1 MVGCDAAIDTH
12 ERDYCEWESL
22 NATCSRGHVIV
33 IREARYG
40 RMRVGRCVGQSYGHI
55 GCGSDVT
62 DTLHAVCSGRQHC
75 HVPVISLYSRR
86 SCPKD
91 FTSYLHAAYD
101 CQPGDNSPTN
111 LALAASSPAAKAGAK
126 SFFLS
131 VCLSVCLFVAWS
143 ACSAAGPRPPRVS
156 LTHASSWKVNKTSTP
171 WFMLAAGAY
180 SWRHSCLTMPRIVY
194 AVSTKKTKPE
204 FFFVIILFIGLM
216 KFYTNLE
223 ELFSSLSLLRTQLQ
237 WHFQWNLCTTLT
249 WEWDV
254 LF

>member
-131 VCLSVCLFVAWS
+131 VCLSVCLLREVR
-143 ACSAAGPRPPRVS
+143 AALLGHAHHVCHSHMHPREK
-156 LTHASSWKVNKTSTP
+156 LTK
-171 WFMLAAGAY
+171 LQ
-180 SWRHSCLTMPRIVY
+180 RR
-194 AVSTKKTKPE
+194 
-204 FFFVIILFIGLM
+204 GL
-216 KFYTNLE
+216 
-223 ELFSSLSLLRTQLQ
+223 
-237 WHFQWNLCTTLT
+237 C
-249 WEWDV
+249 
-254 LF
+254 